1 MPDNMPLIPGGEVF
15 DRPMQPDDFDP
26 PAFGGLLL
34 TCTTSNGMGG
44 GLDLLEQLFGE
55 DFELIKRDPSECEA
69 CENCLQCIDCSNTC
83 VVVGILCNFWR
94 ILYVTYM

>member
-1 MPDNMPLIPGGEVF
+1 MPLMPGGEVL
-15 DRPMQPDDFDP
+15 DIRPGNMQPLGFD
-26 PAFGGLLL
+26 A
-34 TCTTSNGMGG
+34 TTSNSNGLFLMPPDGMGG
-44 GLDLLEQLFGE
+44 GGLNLLEELFGE
-55 DFELIKRDPSECEA
+55 DFELTERDPSECEA